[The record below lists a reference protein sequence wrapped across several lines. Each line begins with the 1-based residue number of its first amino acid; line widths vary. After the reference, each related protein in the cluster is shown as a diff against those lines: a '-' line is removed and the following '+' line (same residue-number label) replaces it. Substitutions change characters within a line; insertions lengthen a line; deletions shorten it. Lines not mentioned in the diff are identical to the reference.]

1 MNHCKIH
8 DIMHAKM
15 NGKKYCYFSSM
26 RRNPLE
32 VIMYRQGRSLL
43 ADGFEVYDV
52 VSDDYKPED
61 IQGIKV
67 IPSGCNSYGLLTR
80 LFVAPFMSYRKLIE
94 MDADVY
100 HTFSVD
106 FLLICL
112 LLKLKGKKVIFE
124 MREDHPY
131 SLYWKTNVP
140 RWLLRPVVWLMSK
153 WMGVVLR
160 RVDAVMTLTY
170 EEETY
175 LKSWGISPEKIH
187 LWGNFP
193 EVRKDYSLPLED
205 YLQRDN
211 RVLYFGLI
219 YSYSRQEVFLKALKG
234 LPNVKYMVA
243 GRFMGNELDT
253 YRNKIINMPEWKEV
267 EFIEGFKHEEL
278 EGFMKSSTI
287 SNVLRDFS
295 AYPME
300 KSGSFGI
307 IKIFES
313 MEAALPIICSDMP
326 IYRDIMKEYKCGIL
340 VDPLNEQQIHEAI
353 QYLVTHKEEAWRM
366 GQEGRRA
373 VIEKYSWDALSKRYL
388 KIVNEIIKY
397 NI

>member
-1 MNHCKIH
+1 MKQ
-8 DIMHAKM
+8 KR
-15 NGKKYCYFSSM
+15 YCYISSM
-26 RRNPLE
+26 RRNQLE

-43 ADGFEVYDV
+43 ANGFEVYEV
-52 VSDDYKPED
+52 VSDNQSSEEVQGVKITPTGYKTN
-61 IQGIKV
+61 GFFRR
-67 IPSGCNSYGLLTR
+67 T
-80 LFVAPFMSYRKLIE
+80 FVAPFRVYKKSLE
-94 MDADVY
+94 VDADVY
-100 HTFSVD
+100 HTFCVD
-106 FLLICL
+106 LLLICL
-112 LLKLKGKKVIFE
+112 LLKRKGKKVIFE

-131 SLYWKTNVP
+131 SLYWKSNAP
-140 RWLLRPVVWLMSK
+140 RWILRPVVWLMSK
-153 WMGVVLR
+153 WMGFVLK

-170 EEETY
+170 EEEAY
-175 LKSWGISPEKIH
+175 LKSWGIPPEKIH

-193 EVRKDYSLPLED
+193 EVRKDYNLSLDD
-205 YLQRDN
+205 YLKRED

-219 YSYSRQEVFLKALKG
+219 YSYSKQEVFLKALNG
-234 LPNVKYMVA
+234 LPNVKYRVA
-243 GRFMGNELDT
+243 GRFMGNELNT
-253 YRNKIINMPEWKEV
+253 YRTKIINMPEWKKV

-313 MEAALPIICSDMP
+313 MEAALPIICADMP

-373 VIEKYSWDALSKRYL
+373 VIEKYSWDVLSITFL
-388 KIVNEIIKY
+388 KIVNGLIE
-397 NI
+397 

>member
-1 MNHCKIH
+1 MVY
-8 DIMHAKM
+8 
-15 NGKKYCYFSSM
+15 KKYCYFTSM
-26 RRNPLE
+26 PWNKLE

-43 ADGFEVYDV
+43 SDGFDVYDV
-52 VSDDYKPED
+52 VSDNQPSAVV
-61 IQGIKV
+61 QGIK
-67 IPSGCNSYGLLTR
+67 ITPSGHKASNFFQR
-80 LFVAPFMSYRKLIE
+80 IFVSPFWVYKKSLE
-94 MDADVY
+94 VDADVY
-100 HTFSVD
+100 HTVCVD
-106 FLLICL
+106 LLLICL
-112 LLKLKGKKVIFE
+112 LLKRKGKKVIFE

-131 SLYWKTNVP
+131 SLYWKSNAP
-140 RWLLRPVVWLMSK
+140 RWLLRPIVWLMSK
-153 WMGVVLR
+153 WMGFVLR

-170 EEETY
+170 EEAAY

-193 EVRKDYSLPLED
+193 EVRKDYNLPLDD
-205 YLQRDN
+205 YLKRDN

-219 YSYSRQEVFLKALKG
+219 YSYSKQEVFLRALKG
-234 LPNVKYMVA
+234 FSDVKYRVA
-243 GRFMGNELDT
+243 GRFMDNELDT
-253 YRNKIINMPEWKEV
+253 YRKKIINLPEWKDV
-267 EFIEGFKHEEL
+267 EFIEGFKHDEL

-340 VDPLNEQQIHEAI
+340 VDPLNEKEIHDAI

-373 VIEKYSWDALSKRYL
+373 VIERYSWNVLSVTFL
-388 KIVNEIIKY
+388 KIVNELIEKRI
-397 NI
+397 